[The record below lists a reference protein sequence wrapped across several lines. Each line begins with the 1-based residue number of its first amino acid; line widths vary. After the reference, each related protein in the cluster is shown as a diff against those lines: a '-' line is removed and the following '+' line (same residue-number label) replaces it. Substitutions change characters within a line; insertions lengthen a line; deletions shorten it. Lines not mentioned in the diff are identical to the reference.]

1 MFIDI
6 KRGLSTIYK
15 NVKIRHYLCEMR
27 WLYFLFLGGFSAV
40 SLAQNS
46 LPKTQESNVEKLT
59 LEKCI
64 QIALSNNLDVQLS
77 AIANTSAEY
86 DLLQSKLNLGPD
98 INGTAGQYYQ
108 SGRSIDRF
116 TNQYVQTTIGSNNF
130 QIQGNW
136 ILFAGGQLRNAI
148 NQYKYNKLATEQDL
162 LQVKQTICLNVSL
175 AYLQC
180 LQGREQQKAVAATV
194 ESSKNE
200 LDRVQKLLSAGAAN
214 EGALWS
220 AKAQYLNNVSNYT
233 QAENGYNS
241 AVNTMKNLLMINSE
255 VAVEISAEM
264 PAVPQNKN
272 EKYSL
277 TELIDSA
284 MNHRPDIKAAQFRLN
299 ASEFAL
305 KSAKGALL
313 PSLTIGGNLN
323 TVYSG
328 NAKTVTGYSINGTQ
342 PIGYVK
348 STLEVVE
355 APSVSY
361 TTKTIAFGNQ
371 IKVNFGQSFGA
382 TMSVPIYG
390 KLQTHT
396 QISQA
401 KLSILRNEIS
411 LNKSVQNLKTDVTSA
426 YINYTNSL
434 AKYLALEETHK
445 AQKKNLEFVQI
456 RFQNGQASQFEMQS
470 AQNTE
475 INAYMNLISSNYEYI
490 FRQLVL
496 DFLINNQITNLS
508 NK

>member
-1 MFIDI
+1 
-6 KRGLSTIYK
+6 
-15 NVKIRHYLCEMR
+15 MR
-27 WLYFLFLGGFSAV
+27 RLFFLFLGGFSAV
-40 SLAQNS
+40 SMAQIS

-64 QIALSNNLDVQLS
+64 QIALSNNLDIQLS

-86 DLLQSKLNLGPD
+86 DLQQSKLNLGPD

-136 ILFAGGQLRNAI
+136 VLFAGGQLRNAI

-200 LDRVQKLLSAGAAN
+200 VERIQKLLTAGAAN

-233 QAENGYNS
+233 QAENAYNS
-241 AVNTMKNLLMINSE
+241 AINTLKNLLMINSD
-255 VAVEISAEM
+255 VTVEISAGI

-272 EKYSL
+272 EKYLL

-284 MNHRPDIKAAQFRLN
+284 MNHRPDIKAAKFRLN

-305 KSAKGALL
+305 KSAKGAFL

-328 NAKTVTGYSINGTQ
+328 NAKTVTGYSITGTQ

-348 STLEVVE
+348 SSMEIVE
-355 APSVSY
+355 APTIAY
-361 TTKTIAFGNQ
+361 TTKTIDFDKQ
-371 IKVNFGQSFGA
+371 IKDNFGQSFGA
-382 TMSVPIYG
+382 TMSVPIYS
-390 KLQTHT
+390 KLQNHT
-396 QISQA
+396 QVSRA
-401 KLSILRNEIS
+401 ELSILRNEIS
-411 LNKSVQNLKTDVTSA
+411 LSKSIQNLKTDVTSA

-434 AKYLALEETHK
+434 AKYLALQETHN

-508 NK
+508 SK